1 MVRAIGIHVF
11 WENSTDPAGFAPY
24 DGQAI
29 AGRWLFVTA
38 SGAGAQGGGGGGGNP
53 GGGTDKNYTHVQ
65 SLPATSWIVNH
76 NLGKLPAIKII
87 DSAGTEVI
95 GGIAHTDTNQAVL
108 SFLAPFTGTASC
120 N

>member
-11 WENSTDPAGFAPY
+11 WENSTDPTGFAPY
-24 DGQAI
+24 DGQDVP
-29 AGRWLFVTA
+29 GRWLFVTA
-38 SGAGAQGGGGGGGNP
+38 SAAGAQAGGGSGGSGSG
-53 GGGTDKNYTHVQ
+53 DKNYIHVQ

-76 NLGKLPAIKII
+76 NLGKFPAIKII
-87 DSAGTEVI
+87 DSAGTEVV
-95 GGIAHTDTNQAVL
+95 GGIVHIDTNQAVL